1 MTGCAGGGKTVSVL
15 VRGSSGAVVA
25 EAARSL
31 HDALCAVRCVA
42 RRPALLP
49 GGGAPEVGGR
59 RRPLCPVSL
68 CLTVSVLVRGSS
80 GAVVAEAAR
89 SLHDAL
95 CAVRCVAR
103 RPALL
108 PGGGAPEAA
117 AAAALAKAS
126 ITAPGA
132 DHYCLRAYSDA
143 LEVVPSTLA
152 ENAGLNSIETVTELR
167 AAHAV
172 AAGAGTGGCGAGV
185 NVRRGRVTD
194 MRQEHVLQPLHVTA
208 SALALATET
217 VRAILKIDDI
227 VNTMN

>member
-1 MTGCAGGGKTVSVL
+1 MVIKDIEREDIEFVCKTLGCRPIASLDHFVAENLVNVDLVEEVNEPSGKYIKMTGCAGGGKTVSVL
-15 VRGSSGAVVA
+15 VRGSSGAVAA

-42 RRPALLP
+42 RRPALL
-49 GGGAPEVGGR
+49 A
-59 RRPLCPVSL
+59 
-68 CLTVSVLVRGSS
+68 
-80 GAVVAEAAR
+80 
-89 SLHDAL
+89 
-95 CAVRCVAR
+95 
-103 RPALL
+103 
-108 PGGGAPEAA
+108 GGGAPEAA

-172 AAGAGTGGCGAGV
+172 AAGADAGGCGAGV